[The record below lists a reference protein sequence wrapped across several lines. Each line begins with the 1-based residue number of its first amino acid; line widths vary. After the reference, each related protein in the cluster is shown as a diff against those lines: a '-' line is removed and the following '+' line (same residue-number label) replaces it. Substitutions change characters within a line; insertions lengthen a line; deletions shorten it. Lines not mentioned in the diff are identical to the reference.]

1 MAWTLIIFCKLFI
14 LCTLQYMRTI
24 TAQEVS
30 PLHVKI
36 KNGTVKPAYISI
48 TWDCNITEEM
58 KNYKYCATIKEK
70 DAALEQPIDI
80 NNCSAEFFIGN
91 FGVALNLHE
100 GVSVKIKAN
109 NDEAENIKWT
119 TFYPEGENQTSA
131 ENVGCSL
138 YHDSVVNCSWDF
150 GKKAPKD
157 TIYSLRLYQS
167 NTWEECQD
175 YKTDLAARQMHCSFK
190 VLKIQYKQRAYLVVE
205 GSSNT
210 TPILFY
216 DQWINLC
223 ENEILMPPRN
233 IHINASTHGVE
244 IKWEKPEKQTHH
256 PDHCFKYEIT
266 LKEEKMQDKTYN
278 VDMKL
283 HFTVHEFTSNQQ
295 FQLKVR
301 AKRDFGCSDTKWS
314 KWSETSKFVPSA
326 GPLTHTHLFILL
338 AIGTVIAVT
347 ALIYV
352 CHRFQVL
359 KKVFPPIPAPVIKLQ
374 SLDQDELKE
383 LQENLTSA
391 SEKLPD
397 NEDIKICEIDNYA
410 EDIYFEKIFK

>member
-1 MAWTLIIFCKLFI
+1 MGHLVGWPHNSLGQKNLPQCEQQNILFLFLIFKCWEVCSTLPMPNCNLGGLSCLRLIPQRVISLPEVSSGPHQRAWTFSAAGFIIIILYILLALYYVFLHYSVICELIF
-14 LCTLQYMRTI
+14 
-24 TAQEVS
+24 V
-30 PLHVKI
+30 
-36 KNGTVKPAYISI
+36 YIH
-48 TWDCNITEEM
+48 
-58 KNYKYCATIKEK
+58 
-70 DAALEQPIDI
+70 L
-80 NNCSAEFFIGN
+80 
-91 FGVALNLHE
+91 
-100 GVSVKIKAN
+100 
-109 NDEAENIKWT
+109 
-119 TFYPEGENQTSA
+119 GENQTSA

-233 IHINASTHGVE
+233 ILINASTHGVE
-244 IKWEKPEKQTHH
+244 IKWEKPETHTYYS
-256 PDHCFKYEIT
+256 DHCFKYEIT

-278 VDMKL
+278 VDKKL

-301 AKRDFGCSDTKWS
+301 AKRNFGCSDTKWS
-314 KWSETSKFVPSA
+314 TWSETSKFVPSA

>member
-1 MAWTLIIFCKLFI
+1 MAWTLFI

-58 KNYKYCATIKEK
+58 KNYKYSAVIKDK
-70 DAALEQPIDI
+70 KTFFPHDIDI
-80 NNCSAEFFIGN
+80 NNCSTEFLIGD
-91 FGVALNLHE
+91 FVFLNLHE

-109 NDEAENIKWT
+109 NKETENIKWT

-131 ENVGCSL
+131 ENVGCIV
-138 YHDSVVNCSWDF
+138 HGTVVNCLWDF

-157 TIYSLRLYQS
+157 TIYSLWLYQS
-167 NTWEECQD
+167 HTWEECQD

-190 VLKIQYKQRAYLVVE
+190 VLRIQYKLPAYLFVE

-210 TPILFY
+210 TSILFY
-216 DQWINLC
+216 DQWITLS

-233 IHINASTHGVE
+233 ILINASTHGVE
-244 IKWEKPEKQTHH
+244 IKWEKPETHTYYS
-256 PDHCFKYEIT
+256 DHCFKYEIT

-278 VDMKL
+278 VDKKL

-301 AKRDFGCSDTKWS
+301 AKRNFGCSDTKWS
-314 KWSETSKFVPSA
+314 TWSETSKFVPSA